1 MSSSFTSNWSNFP
14 KHRAQ
19 VFSAT
24 KAEEVCTISQNAHE
38 FIARGNGRSYG
49 DSSLNGTILSTLN
62 LKSPFILDEE
72 NSIMIGGSGL
82 LISEVLAS
90 IIPKGYFLPV
100 VPGTKFI
107 TLGGAVAADIH
118 GKNHNEAGSLGNY
131 VVSMNLFDGE
141 KIVTCNKDLQSKL
154 FFETI
159 GGMGLTGIILQVSI
173 SLLKIKTA
181 FFKEKSQKIKV
192 ISQLLDVF
200 EINKKSGYQAAWL
213 DIASHQTG
221 QVNAIYSHGNFA
233 NVAELNENQMTNP
246 LPNVID
252 KKFSIPMVM
261 PNFTLNKWLLKV
273 FNFANFQLHQ
283 PKSRIVHFDKF
294 LFPLDGIKHWNR
306 LYGSNGFLQYQFAI
320 PTAQFAEAVELILS
334 EINKSKEKVY
344 LAVLKRLGPAHKNA
358 VMSFPI
364 DGYTLALDFKKTKGI
379 FTLLDRLDILVT
391 NAGGRIYLAKDA
403 RMSADI
409 FSKSYLK
416 TVSKNPK
423 FASLL
428 SKRLG
433 LN

>member
-1 MSSSFTSNWSNFP
+1 MSSGLTSNWSNFP

-24 KAEEVCTISQNAHE
+24 KADEVCTISQNVHE

-49 DSSLNGTILSTLN
+49 DASLNDAIVSTLN

-72 NSIMIGGSGL
+72 NDIMIGGSGL
-82 LISEVLAS
+82 LISEVLES
-90 IIPKGYFLPV
+90 LIPKGYFLPV

-118 GKNHNEAGSLGNY
+118 GKNHYEAGTLANY
-131 VVSMNLFDGE
+131 VVAFDLFDGE
-141 KIVTCNKDLQSKL
+141 KIVTCNKDLHSKL

-173 SLLKIKTA
+173 SLLKINTA
-181 FFKEKSQKIKV
+181 FFKVKSQKIKD

-200 EINKKSGYQAAWL
+200 EINKKNGYQAAWL

-221 QVNAIYSHGNFA
+221 QMNAIYTYGYFA
-233 NVAELNENQMTNP
+233 NVAELDKNQMTNP
-246 LPNVID
+246 LINAID

-273 FNFANFQLHQ
+273 FNFAYFHLHQ
-283 PKSRIVHFDKF
+283 PKSNIVHLEKF

-306 LYGSNGFLQYQFAI
+306 LYGSNGFLQYQFVI
-320 PTAQFAEAVELILS
+320 PTGQFAEAVEPILS
-334 EINKSKEKVY
+334 EIHKSKEKVY

-403 RMSADI
+403 RMSAEI